1 MAKSDE
7 IKAQLEKMAA
17 GADKIAEA
25 QSMLSGLPTPT
36 IKIKM
41 SPLPMLNGRYG
52 LIGTGTVD
60 IHGIEVPVTVTATV
74 PSLKMGL
81 SPLNVAFAQLARDR
95 RDNLRDANAA
105 ATAPETAEKALDR
118 MSKDERE
125 AFLVKYLETR
135 KPSKVTSRKVDAADE
150 DEDEDD

>member
-125 AFLVKYLETR
+125 AFLVKYLETYIKAR
-135 KPSKVTSRKVDAADE
+135 SKSGKGKAD
-150 DEDEDD
+150 DGEDEDD